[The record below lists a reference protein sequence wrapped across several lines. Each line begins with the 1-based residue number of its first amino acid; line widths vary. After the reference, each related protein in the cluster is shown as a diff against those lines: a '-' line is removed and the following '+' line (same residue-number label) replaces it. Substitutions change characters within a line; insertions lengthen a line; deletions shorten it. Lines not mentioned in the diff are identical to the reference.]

1 MYNCTFYPAA
11 FSADC
16 KKIYTTSGMTI
27 EFSEPFD
34 LEKIYKEFPECKDLP
49 VITERGP
56 LNDNITDQEKMVRY
70 DSFRGKERGIQR
82 DKAVL

>member
-1 MYNCTFYPAA
+1 MYNYIFYPAT

-34 LEKIYKEFPECKDLP
+34 LEKIYKEFPEYKDLP
-49 VITERGP
+49 VIA
-56 LNDNITDQEKMVRY
+56 EK
-70 DSFRGKERGIQR
+70 GA
-82 DKAVL
+82 AVC

>member
-1 MYNCTFYPAA
+1 MYNFIFYPVA

-34 LEKIYKEFPECKDLP
+34 LERICKEFPEYKNLP
-49 VITERGP
+49 VI
-56 LNDNITDQEKMVRY
+56 DEK
-70 DSFRGKERGIQR
+70 GKARRIS
-82 DKAVL
+82 